1 MHELVKRVSFR
12 DREEQ
17 AAAREARAP
26 SKPYPESRDGS
37 PTSQL
42 GSGDVPQVR
51 VQPEIMGYILQ
62 NPAQPHQQGR
72 GDVCGKKG
80 EEGGWTETYLWLKI
94 FAHFSGQLVLV

>member
-1 MHELVKRVSFR
+1 MNLS
-12 DREEQ
+12 RESVLGIE
-17 AAAREARAP
+17 R
-26 SKPYPESRDGS
+26 SKQQLGKPGLPVNPTPESRDGS

-94 FAHFSGQLVLV
+94 FAHFSGQFVLV

>member
-1 MHELVKRVSFR
+1 MNLS
-12 DREEQ
+12 RESILGIEKGKQ
-17 AAAREARAP
+17 RLGKAGLP
-26 SKPYPESRDGS
+26 VNSTPESREGS
-37 PTSQL
+37 PTSEL

-80 EEGGWTETYLWLKI
+80 EEGGWMETYL
-94 FAHFSGQLVLV
+94 